1 MTSVIKTVLDY
12 VAPLPPEKEKDQ
24 DPEQVLRNVVTEI
37 ALSSLS
43 NIALI
48 SLSTGLGCYFSISNE
63 IRWDYMIKGIVG
75 GFIYVT
81 VSLFS
86 SMLRHIAIFERDLL
100 SRTMSFTFNCVD
112 VFSRVC
118 VFSPFNVFGCI
129 IHEGSHAVSAYL
141 LYKNCTVQV
150 TATTFTTW
158 QTTIIKTDGIAGLS
172 KLGSYLGEHCSKM
185 VFIAMGPLV
194 QVATCQIVLIGALI
208 LKSSYPELSKNLFL
222 YSLDTSLDC
231 MSYAQSALDP
241 AKASPHSDFVFLW
254 KVGGIHPCVAIIGL
268 VAMPLISTLGYLVFR
283 RQS

>member
-1 MTSVIKTVLDY
+1 
-12 VAPLPPEKEKDQ
+12 
-24 DPEQVLRNVVTEI
+24 
-37 ALSSLS
+37 
-43 NIALI
+43 
-48 SLSTGLGCYFSISNE
+48 
-63 IRWDYMIKGIVG
+63 MIKGIVG

-86 SMLRHIAIFERDLL
+86 SMLRLIAIFERDLL

-118 VFSPFNVFGCI
+118 VFSPFHVFGCI
-129 IHEGSHAVSAYL
+129 IHEGGHAVSAYL

-158 QTTIIKTDGIAGLS
+158 QTTIIKTGGIAGLS

-222 YSLDTSLDC
+222 YSLDTISSCGVVCAERIRSGKSFSTQRFCIPLESRRNPSLCSNHWLGCD
-231 MSYAQSALDP
+231 AFDLHIRILDGP
-241 AKASPHSDFVFLW
+241 TSKLRFLLRIFLERKRGFLKYFFLHASINFL
-254 KVGGIHPCVAIIGL
+254 KRLMKKFGK
-268 VAMPLISTLGYLVFR
+268 
-283 RQS
+283 